1 MNLVGKET
9 QLAFRVIAVAI
20 ASVFVCLYLY
30 LGWPTIADCHAG
42 SVAACGVLVVQR
54 NPRVLSPLADPTSTF
69 VMDWVDGGQYRG
81 TVGENLGPLLDQAFP
96 LVAEMVGVSF
106 AILLAGIVASYL
118 APRLLFAGGADG
130 KKHLRGAQIVT
141 ANRLRRR
148 TKKDQPGGLTVAGI
162 PIPSAL
168 EPLSF
173 RFAGSPGSGKSQA
186 ISRMV
191 LEFRQRGDAAVIADS
206 GGELMQ
212 SLMLKKDL
220 ILNPFDARSAKWSP
234 FAEIRGAHDT
244 VRIVK
249 SIIPDAEG
257 QDQQWRIY
265 AQQVLQVTIDRLRA
279 SGRAKN
285 GWLTYMC
292 CAAPTDEWA
301 NLVQNSPAARWFEP
315 ANDRPLGSITGV
327 ITTFITP
334 FSYLDPEA
342 GEESFS
348 IARFVES
355 ARETGAVLWLP
366 YRADSRAAVATL
378 FSSAIDIAT
387 TAVMTL
393 GSDRGRRLF
402 LVLDELAAL
411 GKVNALAD
419 ALAQGR
425 KFGLCAIAG
434 IQTIAQVRA
443 LYGKEGATTV
453 LACLQNKIVFST
465 ADSESADL
473 LSRELGESEV
483 AREETSTSGK
493 IGDASSHTKRQA
505 RVVEKAVL
513 PSEIQAL
520 PPLAGFLKLA
530 GQYPVARIKIDV
542 ISFKKRVAAWLPC
555 EDFVT
560 EIRRPESIETKPD
573 QEIEEDGIDERELL
587 AELNGELDEEM
598 SDLDGEERHR

>member
-9 QLAFRVIAVAI
+9 QLAFRAIAVAI
-20 ASVFVCLYLY
+20 ASVFVALYLY
-30 LGWPTIADCHAG
+30 LGWPTTADCHAG
-42 SVAACGVLVVQR
+42 SVAACGVLAVQR

-69 VMDWVDGGQYRG
+69 VIDWVDGRRYRG

-96 LVAEMVGVSF
+96 LVAEIVGVSF

-118 APRLLFAGGADG
+118 APRLLLAGGGDG
-130 KKHLRGAQIVT
+130 KKHLRGTQIVT

-148 TKKDQPGGLTVAGI
+148 TNKDQPGGLTIAGI

-173 RFAGSPGSGKSQA
+173 RFVGSPGSGKSQA
-186 ISRMV
+186 INRMV

-220 ILNPFDARSAKWSP
+220 ILNPFDARSVNWSP

-257 QDQQWRIY
+257 QEQQWRMY
-265 AQQVLQVTIDRLRA
+265 AQQVLQVT

-285 GWLTYMC
+285 GWLTYIC

-315 ANDRPLGSITGV
+315 ANDRPFGSISGV

-348 IARFVES
+348 IVRFVES

-387 TAVMTL
+387 TAVMAM

-402 LVLDELAAL
+402 LVMDELAAL
-411 GKVNALAD
+411 GKVNCLSD

-443 LYGKEGATTV
+443 LYGREGATTV
-453 LACLQNKIVFST
+453 LACLQNKIVLAT

-473 LSRELGESEV
+473 LSRDLGESEV

-520 PPLAGFLKLA
+520 PPLSGFLKLA

-542 ISFKKRVAAWLPC
+542 ITFKKRVPPWVPR

-560 EIRRPESIETKPD
+560 EIRRPEGIETQPD
-573 QEIEEDGIDERELL
+573 EEIEEDGIDESELL
-587 AELNGELDEEM
+587 AKLNGELDEEM
-598 SDLDGEERHR
+598 SDLDGEEPHR

>member
-9 QLAFRVIAVAI
+9 QLAFRAIAVAI
-20 ASVFVCLYLY
+20 ASVFVALYLY
-30 LGWPTIADCHAG
+30 LGWPTTADCHAG
-42 SVAACGVLVVQR
+42 SVAACGVLAVQR

-69 VMDWVDGGQYRG
+69 VIDWVDGRQYRG

-96 LVAEMVGVSF
+96 LVAEIVGVSF

-118 APRLLFAGGADG
+118 APRLLLAGGGDG
-130 KKHLRGAQIVT
+130 KKHLRGTQIVT

-148 TKKDQPGGLTVAGI
+148 TNKDQPGGLTIAGI

-168 EPLSF
+168 EPRSF
-173 RFAGSPGSGKSQA
+173 RFVGSPGSGKSQA
-186 ISRMV
+186 INRMV

-220 ILNPFDARSAKWSP
+220 ILNPFDARSVKWSP

-257 QDQQWRIY
+257 QEQQWRMY

-285 GWLTYMC
+285 GWLTYIC

-315 ANDRPLGSITGV
+315 ANDRPFGSISGV

-348 IARFVES
+348 IVRFVES

-387 TAVMTL
+387 TAVMAM

-402 LVLDELAAL
+402 LVMDELAAL
-411 GKVNALAD
+411 GKVNCLSD

-453 LACLQNKIVFST
+453 LACLQNKIVLAT

-473 LSRELGESEV
+473 LSRDLGESEV

-520 PPLAGFLKLA
+520 PPLSGFLKLA

-542 ISFKKRVAAWLPC
+542 ITFKKRVPPWVPR

-560 EIRRPESIETKPD
+560 EIRRPERIETQPD
-573 QEIEEDGIDERELL
+573 EEIEEDGIDERELL
-587 AELNGELDEEM
+587 AKLNGELDEEM
-598 SDLDGEERHR
+598 SDLDGEEPHR

>member
-9 QLAFRVIAVAI
+9 QLAFRATAVAI

-30 LGWPTIADCHAG
+30 LGWPTTADCHAG
-42 SVAACGVLVVQR
+42 SVAACGVLAVQR

-69 VMDWVDGGQYRG
+69 VMDWVDGRRYRG

-96 LVAEMVGVSF
+96 LVLKMVGVSF

-118 APRLLFAGGADG
+118 TPRLLLAGGGDG

-148 TKKDQPGGLTVAGI
+148 TNKDQPGGLTIAGI

-168 EPLSF
+168 ESLSF
-173 RFAGSPGSGKSQA
+173 RFVGSPGSGKSQA
-186 ISRMV
+186 INRMV

-212 SLMLKKDL
+212 SLMLSKDV
-220 ILNPFDARSAKWSP
+220 ILNPFDSRSVKWSP

-249 SIIPDAEG
+249 SIIPDGEG
-257 QDQQWRIY
+257 ESQQWRQY
-265 AQQVLQVTIDRLRA
+265 GQQVLQVTIDRLRA

-285 GWLTYMC
+285 GWLTYIC
-292 CAAPTDEWA
+292 CAAPTQEWA
-301 NLVQNSPAARWFEP
+301 ELVENSPAARWFESGNER
-315 ANDRPLGSITGV
+315 AFGSIAGV
-327 ITTFITP
+327 ISSFITP
-334 FSYLDPEA
+334 FSHLDPEA
-342 GEESFS
+342 GAGSFS
-348 IARFVES
+348 VAKFVES
-355 ARETGAVLWLP
+355 ARETGAVLWFP

-387 TAVMTL
+387 TAVMAM

-402 LVLDELAAL
+402 LVMDELAAL
-411 GKVNALAD
+411 GKVNCLSD

-434 IQTIAQVRA
+434 LQTVAQVRA
-443 LYGKEGATTV
+443 IYGLEGSKTL
-453 LACLQNKIVFST
+453 LACLQNKIVLST
-465 ADSESADL
+465 ADAESADL
-473 LSRELGESEV
+473 LAKELGEAEV
-483 AREETSTSGK
+483 AREEVSTSGK

-530 GQYPVARIKIDV
+530 GQYPVARIQIDV
-542 ISFKKRVAAWLPC
+542 ISFKKRVPPWLPR
-555 EDFVT
+555 EDFAT
-560 EIRRPESIETKPD
+560 EIRRPDDFEALSNEA
-573 QEIEEDGIDERELL
+573 IEEDGIDERELL
-587 AELNGELDEEM
+587 AELNGELEEEM

>member
-1 MNLVGKET
+1 MNAIGKET
-9 QLAFRVIAVAI
+9 QFAFRAIAVAI

-30 LGWPTIADCHAG
+30 LTWPTTADCHAG
-42 SVAACGVLVVQR
+42 SVGACGVLAVQN
-54 NPRVLSPLADPTSTF
+54 NPRVLSPLADPASTF
-69 VMDWVDGGQYRG
+69 VLDWVDGKRYRA
-81 TVGENLGPLLDQAFP
+81 TVGVNLGQLLDEAFP
-96 LVAEMVGVSF
+96 LVLRKVGVSF
-106 AILLAGIVASYL
+106 AILLAGIVASYFT
-118 APRLLFAGGADG
+118 PRLLFAGGGDG

-148 TKKDQPGGLTVAGI
+148 TKKAQPGGLTVAGI

-186 ISRMV
+186 INRMV

-212 SLMLKKDL
+212 SLLLGKDV
-220 ILNPFDARSAKWSP
+220 IFNPFDARSVEWSP
-234 FAEIRGAHDT
+234 FAEIRGAHDA

-249 SIIPDAEG
+249 SIIPDVDGE
-257 QDQQWRIY
+257 DQQWRMY
-265 AQQVLQVTIDRLRA
+265 GQQVLQVTIDRLRA

-292 CAAPTDEWA
+292 CTAPTEEWA

-315 ANDRPLGSITGV
+315 GNERAFGSIAGV
-327 ITTFITP
+327 ISTFITP

-342 GEESFS
+342 GAESFS

-366 YRADSRAAVATL
+366 YRSDSRAAVATL
-378 FSSAIDIAT
+378 FSSVIDVAT

-393 GSDRGRRLF
+393 GSDRGRRFF
-402 LVLDELAAL
+402 LVMDELAAL
-411 GKVNALAD
+411 GKVNALSD

-434 IQTIAQVRA
+434 LQTLAQVRA
-443 LYGKEGATTV
+443 NYGVEGSKTL
-453 LACLQNKIVFST
+453 LACLQNKVVLST
-465 ADSESADL
+465 ADAESSDL
-473 LSRELGESEV
+473 LAKELGEAEV
-483 AREETSTSGK
+483 AREEVSTSGK

-505 RVVEKAVL
+505 RTVEKAVL

-530 GQYPVARIKIDV
+530 GQYPVARIQIDV
-542 ISFKKRVAAWLPC
+542 ISFKKRVPAWVPR
-555 EDFVT
+555 EDFAP
-560 EIRRPESIETKPD
+560 EIRRPENIEAQAD
-573 QEIEEDGIDERELL
+573 EAIEEDGIDERELL

-598 SDLDGEERHR
+598 SDLDGEERQR